1 MQGGRGRAGRNILR
15 GGVRQRQRSCL
26 RPQRFYRLYESFSRV
41 AGVAHEDK
49 IFRPRKFPDYMGLS
63 IHGSLS
69 AAVSAACCRE
79 AEGVAF
85 HTTEILPVAGV
96 LLRTSVPRGLAAT
109 QRLRCRR
116 RQLPQALHAV
126 TASTAASSLT
136 REPWGR
142 VAGIVC
148 EDKKLSAEK
157 ISRLH
162 ESFHTR
168 LPRGRCQPEGAV
180 LRRCDQSSSP
190 PRPIILPIS

>member
-15 GGVRQRQRSCL
+15 GGVRQRQMGCP
-26 RPQRFYRLYESFSRV
+26 RPQRFYRLHESFNTRLPLGRRV
-41 AGVAHEDK
+41 G
-49 IFRPRKFPDYMGLS
+49 G
-63 IHGSLS
+63 
-69 AAVSAACCRE
+69 RE